1 MVVPRTLIKRG
12 TPISGMWTETRGPDQ
27 DFLLIARRPPQPATL
42 IRGIPTS
49 GRAMPRI
56 LVVDDEPDVVEL
68 LAEILSIGGFEPIPV
83 LSGEAALAV
92 YRAERPDAVL
102 LDLLMPTMDGLGTL
116 AAIRRIDPE
125 AR

>member
-1 MVVPRTLIKRG
+1 ML
-12 TPISGMWTETRGPDQ
+12 
-27 DFLLIARRPPQPATL
+27 
-42 IRGIPTS
+42 
-49 GRAMPRI
+49 RI

-68 LAEILSIGGFEPIPV
+68 LAEILAIGGFEPIPV

-125 AR
+125 ARVAMLTGMGTQAAVTDALAAGARDFVLKPFDVAHVVSVVERLLAA

>member
-1 MVVPRTLIKRG
+1 M
-12 TPISGMWTETRGPDQ
+12 
-27 DFLLIARRPPQPATL
+27 
-42 IRGIPTS
+42 S

-68 LAEILSIGGFEPIPV
+68 VAEILAIEGFEPIPV
-83 LSGEAALAV
+83 LSGEAALEV

-125 AR
+125 ARVAMLTAMGTQAAVTEALAAGARDFVLKPFDVAHVVSVVERLLAA